1 MSSAK
6 KVEPRAYI
14 LINCQKKK
22 LKIQEGRAFGTIFD
36 ISASRSSSDLVE
48 DFNLYAIINEKG
60 NGKIRQF
67 NAMLLIIKYFSSKLL
82 EIIYE

>member
-1 MSSAK
+1 M
-6 KVEPRAYI
+6 P
-14 LINCQKKK
+14 KKK
-22 LKIQEGRAFGTIFD
+22 LKIREERAFGTIFD
-36 ISASRSSSDLVE
+36 ISVSRSSSNLEE
-48 DFNLYAIINEKG
+48 DFNLYPIINDKR

>member
-6 KVEPRAYI
+6 KVESRVYI
-14 LINCQKKK
+14 LNKCQKRNRKY
-22 LKIQEGRAFGTIFD
+22 EFGTIFD
-36 ISASRSSSDLVE
+36 ISVSRSSSNLEE
-48 DFNLYAIINEKG
+48 DFNLYPIINDKG